1 MKSTHRATI
10 PTSPRAARLLRA
22 QVLALLALTAVA
34 CGDYG
39 GAASTGG
46 ETSGPTTVF
55 DPTNIPGSREA
66 FEQTVYPL
74 LTQYCAQCHAGG
86 GEGSP
91 SFSHPV
97 VGTAYNELLGQS
109 KVNLAEPD
117 RSRIVRKL
125 ADETHNCWT
134 NDCTADAM
142 AMQAAVQAWADQI
155 EFDEGGVSIG
165 ESLSSATLMLAD
177 GTEDTSA
184 LRYDEDIIARWEFK
198 EGAGAVAFDT
208 SGVAPAMDL
217 ALSQDVEW
225 MTAWGINIETGI
237 ARAMGTSSRK
247 LYDRIAAAET
257 GTGQYSVEAWVTNA
271 TVTLEGPARILTYSA
286 NPGASNF
293 TLGQTLYNYDY
304 RNRSISENIGGNGA
318 PALVT
323 YDADQDLQD
332 TLQHVVIT
340 YDLIRGRRIHVDGR
354 WTDDVDEQMA
364 GRLFNW
370 SPNYAFALG
379 NEITLDRQWRGQ
391 VRFVAIYDHALT
403 EAQIRQ
409 NYDAG
414 VGKRLS
420 MSFDVSRWTGPGSA
434 IEFQVSEF
442 DDASYMFCNPTFRTS
457 NPANYRLAHVRIA
470 VNGTIAPTG
479 QGFVTLDTLISEPRQ
494 ELTARCAVIPK
505 VTGPLT
511 DQFTIVFE
519 HLGGF
524 QNIIDEPD
532 PPPVVVM
539 LDPSARPNHGIRDYA
554 RIRESMAD
562 ITNVDPLLPAIDA
575 VFAEL
580 EQQLPS
586 EYDVRSFVS
595 SHQVGIAKLA
605 LEFCDALVESTTLRQ
620 QFFGTFPFTTEPVAV
635 FGAPGTPNATNR
647 NQIADALYDRT
658 LGTGLV
664 AQPSRNDTRADLS
677 SLVDGLVTQCVS
689 TPCNAERTRTI
700 VKSECTAV
708 LASAAMSMH

>member
-1 MKSTHRATI
+1 MKTTHRAI
-10 PTSPRAARLLRA
+10 ISTS
-22 QVLALLALTAVA
+22 LLALAALA
-34 CGDYG
+34 CGDFAG
-39 GAASTGG
+39 TATSKS
-46 ETSGPTTVF
+46 ETSGPTSVF

-66 FEQTVYPL
+66 FEEHLYPL
-74 LTQYCAQCHAGG
+74 LTQYCSQCHAGG

-97 VGTAYNELLGQS
+97 VATAYSELLGQS

-125 ADETHNCWT
+125 ADESHNCWT
-134 NDCTADAM
+134 SDCAADAM
-142 AMQAAVQAWADQI
+142 VLQAAVQAWADQI
-155 EFDEGGVSIG
+155 DFDEGGVSIG

-184 LRYDEDIIARWEFK
+184 QRYDENIIAKWEFK
-198 EGAGAVAFDT
+198 EGAGSFAFDT

-217 ALSQDVEW
+217 SVSSDVEW
-225 MTAWGINIETGI
+225 MSAWGIDIDTGI
-237 ARAMGTSSRK
+237 ARAMGNTSRK
-247 LYDRIAAAET
+247 LYDRIASNET
-257 GTGQYSVEAWVTNA
+257 GTGQYSVEAWIANA
-271 TVTLEGPARILTYSA
+271 TVTLEGPARIITYSA
-286 NPGASNF
+286 NSGSRNF
-293 TLGQTLYNYDY
+293 SLGQTLYTYDF
-304 RNRSISENIGGNGA
+304 RNRSISQEISGNGT

-332 TLQHVVIT
+332 RLQHVVIT
-340 YDLIRGRRIHVDGR
+340 YDLIRGRRVNVDGR
-354 WTDDVDEQMA
+354 WTDDSDEQMA

-370 SPNYAFALG
+370 DPNHVFALG
-379 NEITLDRQWRGQ
+379 NEPSMDRQWKGQ
-391 VRFVAIYDHALT
+391 VRFVAIYDRALT
-403 EAQIRQ
+403 DAQIRE
-409 NYDAG
+409 NFDAG

-420 MSFDVSRWTGPGSA
+420 MSFDTSRWTGSGSA

-442 DDASYMFCNPTFRTS
+442 DNASYMFCNPTFRTP

-479 QGFVTLDTLISEPRQ
+479 QGFVTLDTLVSQQRQ
-494 ELTARCAVIPK
+494 ELTERCTIIPK
-505 VTGPLT
+505 GTGPLT

-532 PPPVVVM
+532 PPPIVVM
-539 LDPSARPNHGIRDYA
+539 LDPAARPNNGVRDYA

-562 ITNVDPLLPAIDA
+562 ITGVNPLLPAIDT

-586 EYDVRSFVS
+586 DYDVRSFVS
-595 SHQVGIAKLA
+595 SHQVGISKLA
-605 LEFCDALVESTTLRQ
+605 LEFCDALVESTTLRDG
-620 QFFGTFPFTTEPVAV
+620 FFGAGFPFATEPLAV
-635 FGAPGTPNATNR
+635 LGAPGTPNATNR
-647 NQIADALYDRT
+647 NRVADALYDHT
-658 LGTGLV
+658 LGTGLTT
-664 AQPSRNDTRADLS
+664 QPSRTDARADLS
-677 SLVDGLVTQCVS
+677 SLVDTLVTQCVG

>member
-1 MKSTHRATI
+1 MKTTHRAI
-10 PTSPRAARLLRA
+10 SLRSA
-22 QVLALLALTAVA
+22 LGSALLALTALA
-34 CGDYG
+34 CGDFG
-39 GAASTGG
+39 GAATTGG
-46 ETSGPTTVF
+46 ETQGPGTVF
-55 DPTNIPGSREA
+55 DPTNIPGSRDA
-66 FEQTVYPL
+66 FEQHVYPL
-74 LTQYCAQCHAGG
+74 LTDYCSECHAGG

-97 VGTAYNELLGQS
+97 VGTAYSELLGQS

-134 NDCTADAM
+134 NDCNADAM
-142 AMQAAVQAWADQI
+142 MLQDAIQAWADQI
-155 EFDEGGVSIG
+155 QFDEGGVSIG
-165 ESLSSATLMLAD
+165 ESLSSATLTLAD

-184 LRYDEDIIARWEFK
+184 LRYDEDIIAKWEFK
-198 EGAGAVAFDT
+198 EGAGFIAFDT
-208 SGVAPAMDL
+208 SGVEPAMDL
-217 ALSQDVEW
+217 AIAGDVTW
-225 MTAWGINIETGI
+225 MTAWGIDIESGT
-237 ARAMGTSSRK
+237 ARAIGLSSRK
-247 LYDRIAAAET
+247 LYDRIAAGAT
-257 GTGQYSVEAWVTNA
+257 GTGQYSVEAWIANA
-271 TVTLEGPARILTYSA
+271 TVTLEGPARIITYSA
-286 NPGASNF
+286 NSGSRNF
-293 TLGQTLYNYDY
+293 SLGQTLYNYDF
-304 RNRSISENIGGNGA
+304 RNRIIGTNGT

-332 TLQHVVIT
+332 RLQHVVIT

-354 WTDDVDEQMA
+354 WTDDVDEQPV

-370 SPNYAFALG
+370 DPNHFFALG
-379 NEITLDRQWRGQ
+379 NDISNDRQWQGQ
-391 VRFVAIYDHALT
+391 IRFVAVYDQALT

-409 NYDAG
+409 NFDAG
-414 VGKRLS
+414 IGKRLS

-470 VNGTIAPTG
+470 VNGTLAPTG
-479 QGFVTLDTLISEPRQ
+479 QGFVTLDTLVSEQRQ
-494 ELTARCAVIPK
+494 ELTERCTIIPK
-505 VTGPLT
+505 DEGPM
-511 DQFTIVFE
+511 DDEFTIVFE

-539 LDPSARPNHGIRDYA
+539 LDPSARPNYGVRDYA

-562 ITNVDPLLPAIDA
+562 ITGVNPLLGPIDA

-586 EYDVRSFVS
+586 GYDVRSFVS
-595 SHQVGIAKLA
+595 SNQVGIAKLG
-605 LEFCDALVESTTLRQ
+605 LEFCDALVESATLRQ
-620 QFFGTFPFTTEPVAV
+620 QFFGTFPWTTEPLSV
-635 FGAPGTPNATNR
+635 FGAPGTPNAANR

-658 LGTGLV
+658 FGTGLV
-664 AQPSRNDTRADLS
+664 GQPNRDDTRADLS
-677 SLVDGLVTQCVS
+677 ELVDSLTTQCVS
-689 TPCNAERTRTI
+689 TPCNAERTETI